1 MSNYYREDKQLVPD
15 DIISEE
21 DYQARI
27 DICKACPSFVNTAI
41 PKEYNF
47 ETEEYE
53 DSDEVTVCKECNCQM
68 LDKAWYGV
76 VKCPLE
82 KW

>member
-1 MSNYYREDKQLVPD
+1 VSNYYREKKVLVEDDK
-15 DIISEE
+15 ISEE

-27 DICKACPSFVNTAI
+27 DICNACPSLINSTI
-41 PKEYNF
+41 QKEYNF
-47 ETEEYE
+47 ETEQYE
-53 DSDEVTVCKECNCQM
+53 DSEDVVVCKECNCQM